1 VLALL
6 DERPGLSNADLARR
20 AFVTPQSMNQ
30 ILRELEDKVWVI
42 RRPHPG
48 HGRIPPA
55 GLTRDGR
62 TVLRAC
68 QQAAGTIEEQML
80 AGLSAADRERLVAAL
95 RRRAHVARAG
105 QGAAPGPGWSR
116 PAARRSLS
124 PHPPMVKIR
133 RPRVPARTVI
143 VSKAAGKNSRLLC
156 VGLLSSQQE
165 MYGPG

>member
-1 VLALL
+1 MAAIPVHAVMGDLALL
-6 DERPGLSNADLARR
+6 DEQPGLSNADLARR

-48 HGRIPPA
+48 HGRIRQA

-68 QQAAGTIEEQML
+68 QQAAGAIEEQML

-95 RRRAHVARAG
+95 LTCADA
-105 QGAAPGPGWSR
+105 
-116 PAARRSLS
+116 L
-124 PHPPMVKIR
+124 
-133 RPRVPARTVI
+133 T
-143 VSKAAGKNSRLLC
+143 
-156 VGLLSSQQE
+156 
-165 MYGPG
+165 